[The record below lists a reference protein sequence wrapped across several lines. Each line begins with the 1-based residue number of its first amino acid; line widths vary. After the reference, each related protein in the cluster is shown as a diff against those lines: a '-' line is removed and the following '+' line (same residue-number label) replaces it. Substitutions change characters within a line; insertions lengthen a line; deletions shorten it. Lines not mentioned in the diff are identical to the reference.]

1 VFVFTGHVLAT
12 AAVARQPAH
21 AITQDARIK
30 KSASASRKLR
40 VRPAQHSLH
49 VNILVDLVL

>member
-1 VFVFTGHVLAT
+1 VFTGHVLAT

-21 AITQDARIK
+21 AITQDARHQEERLP
-30 KSASASRKLR
+30 ASRKLR